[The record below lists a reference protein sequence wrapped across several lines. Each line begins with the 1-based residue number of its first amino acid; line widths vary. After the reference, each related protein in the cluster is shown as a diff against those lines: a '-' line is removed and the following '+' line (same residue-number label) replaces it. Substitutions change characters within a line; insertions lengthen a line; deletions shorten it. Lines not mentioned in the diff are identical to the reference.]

1 MLVPTIVLGIIAFVL
16 LAIGYSKGQNQHI
29 AGLKFAFNMTFN
41 VILMLVFAFIISG
54 MVQALVPKEL
64 LLRWV
69 GAQSGWRGILIGAV
83 AGGLT
88 PGGPYTGMPVAV
100 ALFQS
105 GASISTMVA
114 FLTGWSI
121 WAFARL
127 PLEFGLLG
135 WRLTVVRLI
144 STLVFPVLAGFFAK
158 VICAVF
164 KC

>member
-1 MLVPTIVLGIIAFVL
+1 MLVPTIVLGVIAFVL
-16 LAIGYSKGQNQHI
+16 LVVGYFKGQDQHI
-29 AGLKFAFNMTFN
+29 EGLKFAFNMTSK

-54 MVQALVPKEL
+54 MVQTLVPKEVVSG
-64 LLRWV
+64 WV
-69 GAQSGWRGILIGAV
+69 GAQSGWRGIFIGAF

-88 PGGPYTGMPVAV
+88 PGGPYTGMPIAV

-127 PLEFGLLG
+127 PLELGLLG
-135 WRLTVVRLI
+135 WRFTVVRLV
-144 STLVFPVLAGFFAK
+144 STLVFPVLAGFIAK